1 MMTAKRSKS
10 TAVSDSASPDKP
22 KKHHA
27 PKDRHSAAIRRKKLV
42 DAVLKGKDVKAVAIS
57 TGLAPANISAQ
68 VNQILK
74 HPQSK
79 SRFLKAL
86 EAAGLSDDVVAS
98 HHLEL
103 LNGKRYLPI
112 RGERPEN
119 VPTSADPSNPDV
131 VGLSAI
137 PDGVD
142 AAGYIAVPDLQAK
155 AKGLEM
161 IHKLEGAY
169 TEKHEIDLK
178 RPVNVIIRKFSA
190 DPAASKEG
198 K

>member
-1 MMTAKRSKS
+1 MTAKRSKS

-57 TGLAPANISAQ
+57 TGLNPNSIRTQ
-68 VNQILK
+68 IPQILA

-103 LNGKRYLPI
+103 LNGKKYLPR
-112 RGERPEN
+112 RGVLPDLPL
-119 VPTSADPSNPDV
+119 VSDDPSNLAAE
-131 VGLSAI
+131 GLSAI

-178 RPVNVIIRKFSA
+178 RPINVTIRKFCPDDS
-190 DPAASKEG
+190 PAKEG

>member
-1 MMTAKRSKS
+1 MTAKRSKS

-57 TGLAPANISAQ
+57 TGLNPNSIRTQ
-68 VNQILK
+68 IPQILA

-103 LNGKRYLPI
+103 LNGKKYLPR
-112 RGERPEN
+112 RGVLPDLPL
-119 VPTSADPSNPDV
+119 VSDDPSNPAAE
-131 VGLSAI
+131 GLPAI

-178 RPVNVIIRKFSA
+178 RPINVTIRKFCPDDS
-190 DPAASKEG
+190 PAKEG

>member
-1 MMTAKRSKS
+1 MTAKAAKPI
-10 TAVSDSASPDKP
+10 AAKDSASSIKP

-27 PKDRHSAAIRRKKLV
+27 SKDRRSAAARRKKIV
-42 DAVLKGKDVKAVAIS
+42 DAVLQGKDPKKVAIS
-57 TGLAPANISAQ
+57 TGLNPANVSAQ

-103 LNGKRYLPI
+103 LNGKRYLPR
-112 RGERPEN
+112 RGVLPDLPL
-119 VPTSADPSNPDV
+119 VSDDPSNPAAE
-131 VGLSAI
+131 GLPAI

-178 RPVNVIIRKFSA
+178 RPINVTIRKFCPDDS
-190 DPAASKEG
+190 PAKEG